1 MPAARRRLNGC
12 RRGDPRRGALGGG
25 GRRGRIWCR
34 RRPIVARR
42 RRLAAGPDATV
53 AQLCRRLKNAGG
65 SGPVIAEQRAVE
77 RRAAVCGRCWTP
89 RRPLTAALT
98 TVDDSERRLT
108 GDSAPSRTV
117 SESCAFIWPARG
129 LFVRALTA
137 GNCRVRGETARPTG
151 SFRCRSCLPA
161 TSYWPSC
168 EHLTPLEGQSW

>member
-1 MPAARRRLNGC
+1 MTSQPGQRSRQMLHGAQLHVPNGC
-12 RRGDPRRGALGGG
+12 HGNSSNQTPSPADARSSPETERVSQRGPSAGGAGGG

-42 RRLAAGPDATV
+42 RRPAGGPDATV

-98 TVDDSERRLT
+98 TVDDSERQRTTADGRL
-108 GDSAPSRTV
+108 
-117 SESCAFIWPARG
+117 CA
-129 LFVRALTA
+129 VTH
-137 GNCRVRGETARPTG
+137 C
-151 SFRCRSCLPA
+151 
-161 TSYWPSC
+161 
-168 EHLTPLEGQSW
+168 